1 VGFVQQVR
9 ILLLD
14 CNPTSDI
21 SGTLRRIFQR
31 ASALQIEVSCESL
44 KACEPPFVKGAIG
57 RLFSDLNPDLVFC
70 VISQG
75 ISPLN
80 CRLVQHLRSEGPAP
94 PIVVVMEGSNPK
106 EIFELL
112 KLGVADFVT
121 PPLKDIDIV
130 PRVLRLLEQNRD
142 RGLLIKKLK
151 ERLGLTQLVGKSP
164 AFIAEIHK
172 IPIVAKCDASVLLSG
187 ETGTG
192 KELCARAI
200 HYLSPRADKPFVPI
214 SCGAIPV
221 ELMENELFGHERGA
235 YTSAATSQIG
245 LIQEADGGTLF
256 LDEIDCLPLF
266 AQVKLLRFLQEKE
279 YRPLGSAKTLQADV
293 RIIAAT
299 NLDPE
304 RAVKERKLRQDLYYR
319 LNTIALKLPPL
330 RERKQD
336 IPLLVQHFLEK
347 YSPVSSMGVISLT
360 PDAMQ
365 KLMLHKWPGNV
376 RELEYIVQRS
386 ILLSDAGD
394 IRGSDIDLPEDEAG
408 LQRGSFQESKARI
421 IADFE
426 KTYIRDLLVVF
437 QGNISKAA
445 QAAKKNRRAFW
456 ELIRKHGINVE
467 SFRSTAS

>member
-1 VGFVQQVR
+1 MEQVS

-14 CNPTSDI
+14 CSPACDVG
-21 SGTLRRIFQR
+21 GTLRRILEGM
-31 ASALQIEVSCESL
+31 SALQAEIRYQSLEVC
-44 KACEPPFVKGAIG
+44 KPPVCG
-57 RLFSDLNPDLVFC
+57 RTISKLIVDLSPDLILC
-70 VISQG
+70 VLSRG
-75 ISPLN
+75 LLAEN
-80 CRLVQHLRSEGPAP
+80 CTLLQRLRIESAPP
-94 PIVVVMEGSNPK
+94 PIVIVTDADEPTEM
-106 EIFELL
+106 FELL

-142 RGLLIKKLK
+142 RGSVTKKLK

-164 AFIAEIHK
+164 AFSAEIHK

-192 KELCARAI
+192 KELCARAV

-299 NLDPE
+299 NLNPE
-304 RAVKERKLRQDLYYR
+304 RAVKEGRLRQDLYYR
-319 LNTIALKLPPL
+319 LNTIALKLPPV
-330 RERKQD
+330 RERKED

-347 YSPVSSMGVISLT
+347 YSPASSMGVISLT

-365 KLMLHKWPGNV
+365 KLMLYKWPGNV
-376 RELEYIVQRS
+376 RELEYVVQRS
-386 ILLSDAGD
+386 ILLSETGE
-394 IRGSDIDLPEDEAG
+394 IRASDIDLPEDEAG

-426 KTYIRDLLVVF
+426 ETYIRDLLVVF

-467 SFRSTAS
+467 SFRPTGS